1 MRCGGARHT
10 GLTGLDVTG
19 GACGLIGCNATPD
32 FNLRNLFTLNWEAWE
47 ALAGRASESHAPLGS
62 IPPVASNVLG
72 IIVYFGLYIHN
83 GGHASLPSGTY
94 PHAGC
99 CWRIRQAHWTVSRI
113 QAMCGL
119 HRGLVR
125 HSSRHFAMEG
135 TARLVLVTHSWR
147 LLGCLLLREDASPYM
162 LAKDFGWV
170 PILASPSCRTDYIQ
184 RGRLSS
190 EGCCSM
196 AAIHSPLKRA
206 FIHSSAASTGS
217 ATLSPS
223 RKVVVVIHSVIRGP
237 VTYGAPTFKANSSGK
252 EGCNAGCNF
261 IANLQS
267 EDRSRSIPEAY

>member
-1 MRCGGARHT
+1 MDATPHQTSIFVTCSLSTGKPGKLSLAGPRNRMLLLGLYLQSPPMFWASSYTSVCTSITVGMLVFQAEHIHMLGVAGVFGKHT
-10 GLTGLDVTG
+10 G
-19 GACGLIGCNATPD
+19 P
-32 FNLRNLFTLNWEAWE
+32 
-47 ALAGRASESHAPLGS
+47 
-62 IPPVASNVLG
+62 
-72 IIVYFGLYIHN
+72 
-83 GGHASLPSGTY
+83 Y
-94 PHAGC
+94 P
-99 CWRIRQAHWTVSRI
+99 VSRRCVAFTEDLCAI
-113 QAMCGL
+113 L
-119 HRGLVR
+119 RGTSLWK
-125 HSSRHFAMEG
+125 
-135 TARLVLVTHSWR
+135 ARLGWFSSLTAGVFSDAFCY
-147 LLGCLLLREDASPYM
+147 GKREDASPYM